1 MQQITVFSDFICP
14 FCYVAERGPLA
25 ELMTTIDLEIDW
37 RGFEVHPEIPRGGIS
52 AVALMGA
59 ERLSEGKEYILQLA
73 QRFGIEMQFPDHVPN
88 SMRALAL
95 TEWARGHGKL
105 VPLKDALM
113 DKYWQE
119 GADIED
125 DQVLCE
131 AACSVGLCPERGLTA
146 CEASHWELQ
155 VIQNRALGYEMGV
168 SGVPTFISSSDRV
181 VGCQPTEILRRLT
194 R

>member
-1 MQQITVFSDFICP
+1 VQQITVFSDFICP

-59 ERLSEGKEYILQLA
+59 ERLSEGRDYILQVA
-73 QRFGIEMQFPDHVPN
+73 ERFGIEMEFPEHVPN

-95 TEWARGHGKL
+95 TEWARAHGKL

-113 DKYWQE
+113 DKYWRE
-119 GADIED
+119 GADSED
-125 DQVLCE
+125 DQVLCD
-131 AACSVGLCPERGLTA
+131 AARSVGLCPERGLTA
-146 CEASHWELQ
+146 CESSHWELQ
-155 VIQNRALGYEMGV
+155 VIQNRALGYELGV